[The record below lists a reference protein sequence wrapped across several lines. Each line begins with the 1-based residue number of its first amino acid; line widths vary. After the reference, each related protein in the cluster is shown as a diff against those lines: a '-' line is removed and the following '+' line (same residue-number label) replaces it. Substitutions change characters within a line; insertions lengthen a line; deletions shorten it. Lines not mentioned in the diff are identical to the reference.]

1 MTTRSLTEF
10 APTAPLPASELEHL
24 AIVHHLELTQPVPD
38 GFPRG
43 GASVGARPAAPEAPK
58 LYASPARA
66 PRLSSFLPASRRSRA
81 NKAKAAGQRGS
92 RGLGSEPRCQARRS
106 GGAEPVRVVYSV
118 SGSGTT
124 PILIDVPLELRGS
137 NAMEEDDFGWPT
149 GVIASGTETLVKVVP
164 GLTANMQ
171 NMIRVIADQV
181 TVANLSLDANT
192 SNQRG
197 IQLALRRAQDF
208 TVSGNRVTGQS
219 FIGINPKASSGK
231 IIGNYITNVGAGTG
245 IGAGNA
251 SFPAKVLFS
260 GNRSVANSFAGSEVA
275 AASDS
280 EAGSAGDVLD
290 SLSVTISENDLSN
303 NTAMPGFSSGLRFF
317 VIRRDPPYPTGQ
329 SSGMMTAVI
338 SENNIM
344 NNWFGVS
351 IDAGFPYRTFQG
363 TPDLRQYTGSLDLG
377 FEGNQASGNV
387 QSAIISFE
395 RNTATLH
402 SVQMDPTKRPT
413 SYKYLQS
420 ASYDIRYD
428 DGSLDG
434 YWFDH
439 PVVDPIDR
447 RILNNHLIVNGV
459 EMRPPVRTA
468 PVLP

>member
-1 MTTRSLTEF
+1 MWRAINLIGRAGGLGGLPRRRFLRTLMLATALAVAGAASHVKADIDDLRQLVIYVNAAATAGGNGSRV
-10 APTAPLPASELEHL
+10 APFQT
-24 AIVHHLELTQPVPD
+24 IQD
-38 GFPRG
+38 G
-43 GASVGARPAAPEAPK
+43 VAA
-58 LYASPARA
+58 ARA
-66 PRLSSFLPASRRSRA
+66 AWGA
-81 NKAKAAGQRGS
+81 NTGAK
-92 RGLGSEPRCQARRS
+92 LV
-106 GGAEPVRVVYSV
+106 VRVAPSPSGSFYSV
-118 SGSGTT
+118 SGTT

-137 NAMEEDDFGWPT
+137 NAMEEDYFGWPT
-149 GVIASGTETLVKVVP
+149 GVIASGTETLVKAVP
-164 GLTANMQ
+164 GLTANTQ
-171 NMIRVIADQV
+171 NMIRVIADHV

-219 FIGINPKASSGK
+219 FMGINTKASSGK
-231 IIGNYITNVGAGTG
+231 IIGNYITNVGCGTC

-251 SFPAKVLFS
+251 SFPARVLFS
-260 GNRSVANSFAGSEVA
+260 GNRSVANSFGGAEVY

-303 NTAMPGFSSGLRFF
+303 NTATPGFSSGIRFA
-317 VIRRDPPYPTGQ
+317 VIRRDPPDPTGQ

-338 SENNIM
+338 SDNNIM
-344 NNWFGVS
+344 NNSFGVS

-387 QSAIISFE
+387 QSAIITFE

-402 SVQMDPTKRPT
+402 PVQMDPTKRPT

-420 ASYDIRYD
+420 ASYNVRYD

-434 YWFDH
+434 YWLDH

-447 RILNNHLIVNGV
+447 RILNNHLIVNGL
-459 EMRPPVRTA
+459 EIQPPVRTA